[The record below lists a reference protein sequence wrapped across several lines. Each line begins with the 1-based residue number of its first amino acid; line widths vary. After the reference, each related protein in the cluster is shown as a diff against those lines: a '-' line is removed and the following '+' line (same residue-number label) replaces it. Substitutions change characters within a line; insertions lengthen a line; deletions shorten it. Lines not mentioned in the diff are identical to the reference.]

1 MGNPTFKPLT
11 SHQTVLFPEDIGS
24 RISESHP
31 VRLVDAV
38 VNGLNIDSV
47 LKKYK
52 GGGTSSFHPRMMI
65 KVIFYAYLSN
75 IYSCRKIAR
84 SLEENIYFMWLSG
97 NSTPD
102 FRTINHFRSKRLRN
116 ELQELFSQLVLML
129 QEMGY
134 VSLDVQ
140 YIDGT
145 KIEARSGKYTF
156 VWRKSVEKNKTK
168 LEKKISSILADIDT
182 QTEIDKQECKL
193 PDEVSEPIDH
203 NALKEKL
210 GELNK
215 RLKGKDK
222 NTDKQLKKLQEEHLP
237 RLEKYN
243 QQLNDIGQRNS
254 MSKTDKDAT
263 FMRMKDDHMK
273 NGQLKA
279 AYNVQIS
286 TENQFITQAGLHQ
299 TPGDTTTLES
309 HLDAFELRY
318 GRQSK
323 EVVTDAGYG
332 SEQNYEMLR
341 RKSIAPYV
349 KYNYFHKEQKRAT
362 RNNPFLAQNLYYN
375 QEGDYFI
382 CPMGQ
387 KMNNVGSTEK
397 VSVAGHC
404 SKITNY
410 RAQRCDGCPL
420 RSLCHN
426 SKTARVI
433 QVNHRLNQLRQEAK
447 ELLTSEKGVKHS
459 KKRCVEPEAVF
470 GQLKSNNRFNRF
482 NFFGKA
488 KAEMELLL
496 MAIGHNL
503 RKLATNGSQ
512 DNFIAT
518 EIANQI
524 ITTVLISITGYTKTL
539 LQHSDYFSTKA
550 ILTLTHTTKQK
561 ELPF

>member
-11 SHQTVLFPEDIGS
+11 SHQSVLFPEDIGS
-24 RISESHP
+24 RIADNHP
-31 VRLVDAV
+31 VRLVDTV
-38 VNGLNIDSV
+38 VDGLNIDSV

-65 KVIFYAYLSN
+65 KVLFYAYLSN

-116 ELQELFSQLVLML
+116 ELQELFSQLVVML
-129 QEMGY
+129 EEMGY

-156 VWRKSVEKNKTK
+156 IWRKSVEKNKAK
-168 LEKKISSILADIDT
+168 LENKIASILADIDS

-193 PDEVSEPIDH
+193 ADEVPEPIDH

-210 GELNK
+210 RELNK

-222 NTDKQLKKLQEEHLP
+222 STDKQLKKLQEEHLP

-243 QQLNDIGQRNS
+243 QQLDDIGQRNS

-286 TENQFITQAGLHQ
+286 TRNQFITHAGLHQ

-309 HLDAFELRY
+309 HLDDFELRY

-323 EVVTDAGYG
+323 EVVADAGYG
-332 SEQNYEMLR
+332 SEQNYEML
-341 RKSIAPYV
+341 KGKHIAPYV
-349 KYNYFHKEQKRAT
+349 KYNYFHKEQKRAS
-362 RNNPFLAQNLYYN
+362 RNHPFLVQNLYYN

-387 KMNNVGSTEK
+387 HMHNIGTTEK
-397 VSVAGHC
+397 VSAAGYR

-410 RAQRCDGCPL
+410 KAQRCDRCPM

-433 QVNHRLNQLRQEAK
+433 QVNHRLTQLRQEAK
-447 ELLTSEKGVKHS
+447 ELLMSEKGIKHRKS
-459 KKRCVEPEAVF
+459 RCVEPEAVF

-482 NFFGKA
+482 TFFGKA
-488 KAEMELLL
+488 KTEMELLL

-503 RKLATNGSQ
+503 RKLATSRSQ
-512 DNFIAT
+512 GYIKPTKLID
-518 EIANQI
+518 QI
-524 ITTVLISITGYTKTL
+524 ITTVVIGITRWATTVL
-539 LQHSDYFSTKA
+539 RHSSYFSTKA
-550 ILTLTHTTKQK
+550 ILIIRLTTK
-561 ELPF
+561 